1 MVCIPCVAIPI
12 LLIIWRFLIQPLFIK
27 WWQFRNKQ
35 IKLTNNEQPPQLE
48 MECKNGACT
57 LSWTKNQDENS
68 MKKH

>member
-1 MVCIPCVAIPI
+1 MVCIPCIAIPI

-35 IKLTNNEQPPQLE
+35 IELTNNEQPPQLVK
-48 MECKNGACT
+48 ECKNGVCT

-68 MKKH
+68 MKKR